1 MLHEPLKVFI
11 VTDHALLCAGIEAVL
26 GARPDRFVLVG
37 HASALARDAAPWEAA
52 EPDVLL
58 IDLALD
64 PEAVHG
70 WLVRLRED
78 PRIKCVA
85 LSATELPAAQDRA
98 ILDGARGLVDRR
110 CTPELLQQALEL
122 VGRGEVWFDHA
133 AMSRLLHTFEVRQR
147 VEPPDAA
154 TRQMAQLSPREQSI
168 LRVMIVH
175 AGEPAKVLADRLHIS
190 ESTLRN
196 HLTSIYDKVGVPN
209 KSALLMHAVKNGFTQ
224 HLGID
229 MPSAPGVVD
238 GQVPS

>member
-11 VTDHALLCAGIEAVL
+11 VTDHALLCTGIEAVL

-37 HASALARDAAPWEAA
+37 HSPTLSRDLAPWDSAQ
-52 EPDVLL
+52 PDVLL
-58 IDLALD
+58 IDLAL
-64 PEAVHG
+64 EADAVLS
-70 WLVRLRED
+70 WLTRLRDD

-85 LSATELPAAQDRA
+85 LSATDLPVAQDRA
-98 ILDGARGLVDRR
+98 ILAGARGLVDRR

-133 AMSRLLHTFEVRQR
+133 AMSRLLHSFEVRQR
-147 VEPPDAA
+147 VEPPDMV
-154 TRQMAQLSPREQSI
+154 TQQMAQLSPREQAI
-168 LRVMIVH
+168 LRVMIVR

-196 HLTSIYDKVGVPN
+196 HLTSIYDKLGVAN
-209 KSALLMHAVKNGFTQ
+209 KSALLMHAVKNGFTR

-229 MPSAPGVVD
+229 LPNGAESPK
-238 GQVPS
+238 S